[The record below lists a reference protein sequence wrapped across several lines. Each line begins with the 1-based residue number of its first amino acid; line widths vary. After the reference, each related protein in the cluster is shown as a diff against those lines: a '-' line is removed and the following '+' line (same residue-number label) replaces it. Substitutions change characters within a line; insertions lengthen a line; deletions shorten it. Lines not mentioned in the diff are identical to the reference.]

1 MEHDEFIDLVHDRL
15 SAPRDVAE
23 RAARATLETL
33 GQRLPTGEA
42 EDLAAQLPPP
52 LSAFLQQAAA
62 QDEEFPVDEFYD
74 RVAEL
79 GDLVPEDA
87 ADQARAVLAVLD
99 DAVSSGQVGDLVT
112 GLPSDYSDLLAEIEA
127 I

>member
-15 SAPRDVAE
+15 AATRDVAE

-33 GQRLPTGEA
+33 GQRLPASEA

-52 LSAFLQQAAA
+52 LATFLHQTAA
-62 QDEEFPVDEFYD
+62 QDDEFPVDEFYE

-79 GDLVPEDA
+79 GDLQADEA

-99 DAVSSGQVGDLVT
+99 DAVSSGQITDLVMA
-112 GLPSDYSDLLAEIEA
+112 LPSDYGDLLAQTGA
-127 I
+127 A

>member
-15 SAPRDVAE
+15 AATRDVAE

-33 GQRLPTGEA
+33 GQRLPASEA

-52 LSAFLQQAAA
+52 LATFLQQTAA
-62 QDEEFPVDEFYD
+62 QDDEFPVDEFYE

-79 GDLVPEDA
+79 GDLQAEEA

-99 DAVSSGQVGDLVT
+99 DAVSSGQITDLVMA
-112 GLPSDYSDLLAEIEA
+112 LPSDYGDLLAQTGA
-127 I
+127 A

>member
-15 SAPRDVAE
+15 DAPREVAE

-52 LSAFLQQAAA
+52 LSNFLQHTAS
-62 QDEEFPVDEFYD
+62 QDEEFPVDEFYE
-74 RVAEL
+74 RVSEL
-79 GDLVPEDA
+79 GDLDPEEA
-87 ADQARAVLAVLD
+87 ENLAKAVLAVLD
-99 DAVSSGQVGDLVT
+99 DAVSAGQVSDLIAA
-112 GLPSDYSDLLAEIEA
+112 LPTDYGDLLAETGTP
-127 I
+127 